1 MKVEVQVK
9 PDGIRPWRQLGHT
22 CAACVCAP
30 SLAAALTYMVNANKS
45 RLLFCKIAYQTP
57 VGPHYILCSHHA
69 SFDALSMNTLMN
81 DVKRLWQ
88 PIILTQQCRPSH
100 QLNFIT
106 ITGKKQQEQGT
117 E

>member
-9 PDGIRPWRQLGHT
+9 PDGIINWRQLGRM

-30 SLAAALTYMVNANKS
+30 SLAAPLTYMLNANKP
-45 RLLFCKIAYQTP
+45 RLLFWKIAYQNP
-57 VGPHYILCSHHA
+57 VGPHYTLCSQHA

-88 PIILTQQCRPSH
+88 SIILLQHPSVGPV
-100 QLNFIT
+100 IS
-106 ITGKKQQEQGT
+106 
-117 E
+117 